1 MTGAEMGFL
10 LLASQLGNPDRKVLT
25 TAQLRVLGQRVRQLQ
40 VDDPD
45 RDLTGQDLHALGYG
59 SDMARRILALLDET
73 ELLEH
78 YCMRSIKAD
87 CTYLSRI

>member
-10 LLASQLGNPDRKVLT
+10 LLSSQLGNPDRKVLT

-45 RDLTGQDLHALGYG
+45 RDLTQRDLQALGYG
-59 SDMARRILALLDET
+59 EDMAGA
-73 ELLEH
+73 
-78 YCMRSIKAD
+78 SG
-87 CTYLSRI
+87 